1 MHTSPAVL
9 VKCETNRVDY
19 WVLGTDIDI
28 EAIFDVLERTP
39 EHDIFKILCVGNETH
54 VRVIAMFG
62 SSQATP
68 AKCGLL
74 ILTTLNSRARSRHS

>member
-1 MHTSPAVL
+1 MHATPVVL
-9 VKCETNRVDY
+9 IECEAYGVDY
-19 WVLGTDIDI
+19 RVLGSDINVK
-28 EAIFDVLERTP
+28 AIFNMLQRAP
-39 EHDIFKILCVGNETH
+39 QHDIFKVLRVGNKTH
-54 VRVIAMFG
+54 IWVIAMFG